1 MWLLSFLILI
11 NVTVDIFQF
20 LSTFADKL
28 WVSFQQSNNI
38 NFNITVTARGTGQA
52 TLKVSN
58 ILWSS
63 VRILCD
69 FMTPN
74 AEIWQIIE
82 VFRETNGFCFTQVRA
97 DAIKL
102 DFKWICCTSASTTG
116 GVAVLRGA
124 ESSRAKLSEVPF
136 DSAAHPG

>member
-52 TLKVSN
+52 TLKV
-58 ILWSS
+58 
-63 VRILCD
+63 
-69 FMTPN
+69 
-74 AEIWQIIE
+74 
-82 VFRETNGFCFTQVRA
+82 
-97 DAIKL
+97 
-102 DFKWICCTSASTTG
+102 
-116 GVAVLRGA
+116 
-124 ESSRAKLSEVPF
+124 
-136 DSAAHPG
+136 